1 MSKKLT
7 KGGTALIVLGGIL
20 ALIGLVLFL
29 RIFFT
34 VGRGMDDPFLSP
46 FRMHALRSGLSFE
59 GGVVGLV
66 LLGVG
71 SYMVKV
77 GLGLALVGQSDSIAS
92 WLRRLVKGEGKGRG
106 CPSCGASV
114 SSSAKYCSQCGR
126 RLE

>member
-1 MSKKLT
+1 
-7 KGGTALIVLGGIL
+7 
-20 ALIGLVLFL
+20 
-29 RIFFT
+29 
-34 VGRGMDDPFLSP
+34 
-46 FRMHALRSGLSFE
+46 
-59 GGVVGLV
+59 
-66 LLGVG
+66 
-71 SYMVKV
+71 